1 MRPGVR
7 IACDV
12 GSVRIGIARSDA
24 LGMLAVPLD
33 AVAAGPDAIAVVCAV
48 VAEWEAV
55 EVYVG
60 LPLHMSGQ
68 EGAASAS
75 ARAWAGVL
83 AERAGVPVRLID
95 ERLSTVQAQR
105 ALHAGGRSTRQSRS
119 VIDSAS
125 AVMVLQSVLDA
136 EQRSGTAPG
145 ELVPAAAGE
154 GEEA

>member
-12 GSVRIGIARSDA
+12 GSVRIGVARSDA

-33 AVAAGPDAIAVVCAV
+33 AVPAGPDALVAVCAV
-48 VAEWEAV
+48 VDEWEAT
-55 EVYVG
+55 EIYVG
-60 LPLHMSGQ
+60 LPLHMNGQ

-75 ARAWAGVL
+75 AREWALAL
-83 AERAGVPVRLID
+83 AERTAVPVRLID

-136 EQRSGTAPG
+136 EQRSGSAPG
-145 ELVPAAAGE
+145 ELVPVAAGE
-154 GEEA
+154 GEDA

>member
-33 AVAAGPDAIAVVCAV
+33 AVPAGPDALAAVCAIV
-48 VAEWEAV
+48 DEWAAL

-60 LPLHMSGQ
+60 LPLQMSGN

-75 ARAWAGVL
+75 ARDWAGGL
-83 AERAGVPVRLID
+83 AERTRVPIRLID

-105 ALHAGGRSTRQSRS
+105 ALHAGGARHASR
-119 VIDSAS
+119 
-125 AVMVLQSVLDA
+125 
-136 EQRSGTAPG
+136 GP
-145 ELVPAAAGE
+145 
-154 GEEA
+154 